1 MRRERSIRDGEIVPE
16 EIICMSFKRKSRV
29 TRKTAVIILLRRKK
43 LLFTLDNF
51 LLNFKNTFIF
61 SPNLISY
68 FIPIE
73 ICHVKFFFISMDNSK
88 TILTKSMKNFISNYS
103 YLYCL
108 YLSNFIYIYIYL
120 SFIILIY
127 ENDRKKLLCSFRSS
141 SEAMF
146 EMRRTFPRIT
156 RDRVKRKSISCFANF
171 VKSFCVCVCARARAR
186 ARVCVCV
193 HGCERIATGYV
204 P

>member
-1 MRRERSIRDGEIVPE
+1 MRRERSIRDGEIAPE

-61 SPNLISY
+61 SPDLISY

-73 ICHVKFFFISMDNSK
+73 ICHVEFFFISMNNSK
-88 TILTKSMKNFISNYS
+88 IILTKSMRKFISNYL

-108 YLSNFIYIYIYL
+108 YLSNFIYIYISVLLFLYL
-120 SFIILIY
+120 
-127 ENDRKKLLCSFRSS
+127 
-141 SEAMF
+141 
-146 EMRRTFPRIT
+146 
-156 RDRVKRKSISCFANF
+156 
-171 VKSFCVCVCARARAR
+171 
-186 ARVCVCV
+186 
-193 HGCERIATGYV
+193 
-204 P
+204 